1 MKIFKIILITLFFLQ
16 TGCGYKIVNN
26 LDNFKFT
33 IVDYKLSGEKRINN
47 LLDKNFKRFED
58 NDTQSISNF
67 IINADSSINRS
78 IISKNSSGEALSYNL
93 KITIIIEI
101 YKNNNL
107 LNKTIFNESTSYDNL
122 NSKFEL
128 KQYENILIQDLT
140 NEMILKINN
149 KLNSVK

>member
-1 MKIFKIILITLFFLQ
+1 MKIFKIILISLFFLQ

-33 IVDYKLSGEKRINN
+33 IVDYKLTGERRINN
-47 LLDKNFKRFED
+47 LLDKNLKRFED
-58 NDTQSISNF
+58 NDSQSKSDF
-67 IINADSSINRS
+67 IIHGDSSINRS

-93 KITIIIEI
+93 KITIVIEI
-101 YKNNNL
+101 YENNNL

-140 NEMILKINN
+140 NEIILKINN
-149 KLNSVK
+149 KLNSIK

>member
-101 YKNNNL
+101 YEDNNL
-107 LNKTIFNESTSYDNL
+107 LNKTTFDENTSYDNL
-122 NSKFEL
+122 DSKFEL

-140 NEMILKINN
+140 NQIIFKINN
-149 KLNSVK
+149 KLNSIE